1 LSPFCFGFALRPTI
15 SLLGPGELEWT
26 ILSRLLSNV
35 GVVGRRTGRSFGGQS
50 ASLLPEV
57 LVPV

>member
-26 ILSRLLSNV
+26 ILSNV

-50 ASLLPEV
+50 ASLLPAV